1 MNSQLTVG
9 DLEPAT
15 ETANV
20 QQAVPFFMVSD
31 IEASLRFYVEGL
43 GFKRTKQWIVDDKIR
58 WCWLQ
63 LGGAA
68 IMLQEFA
75 PNSPLS
81 IAKLGEGVSVCFQC
95 KDALSIYRD
104 TLSRNLE
111 PRRPFVGNN
120 MWVTI
125 LTDPD
130 GYKLDFESPTDVPEE
145 TIYSN
150 ENERADVGQ
159 DVRT

>member
-1 MNSQLTVG
+1 MNSQLIVG
-9 DLEPAT
+9 NLEPAT

-95 KDALSIYRD
+95 KDALSIYRE

-111 PRRPFVGNN
+111 PRPPLRRQQHVGYHPHRSGWIQTRLRKPHRCSGGDN
-120 MWVTI
+120 
-125 LTDPD
+125 L
-130 GYKLDFESPTDVPEE
+130 FE
-145 TIYSN
+145 
-150 ENERADVGQ
+150 RK
-159 DVRT
+159 